1 MSDWQTLFERLVA
14 IAFFGAGLWMLVQG
28 LARLL
33 LPVRELSWTP
43 VPGKI
48 TESFVHEDADSD
60 GSTYAAKLQYTYHYH
75 GINFIGERIA
85 PLQIWSSFRLTAES
99 FTRKYPRGRE
109 VIVFV
114 NPRNPGTSVLEP
126 GRQVIA
132 ASCYSLLG
140 AVLCTVAWLSTWMT

>member
-1 MSDWQTLFERLVA
+1 MADGQTLFERLVA
-14 IAFFGAGLWMLVQG
+14 VVLCGAGLWLLVQG

-48 TESFVHEDADSD
+48 TESFVHEDSDSD

-85 PLQIWSSFRLTAES
+85 PLQIWSNFRGTAES

-109 VIVFV
+109 VIVYV
-114 NPRNPGTSVLEP
+114 NPRNPGKSVLEP
-126 GRQVIA
+126 GRQFM
-132 ASCYSLLG
+132 ASVCYALLG
-140 AVLCTVAWLSTWMT
+140 VTLCMFAWMATWMT